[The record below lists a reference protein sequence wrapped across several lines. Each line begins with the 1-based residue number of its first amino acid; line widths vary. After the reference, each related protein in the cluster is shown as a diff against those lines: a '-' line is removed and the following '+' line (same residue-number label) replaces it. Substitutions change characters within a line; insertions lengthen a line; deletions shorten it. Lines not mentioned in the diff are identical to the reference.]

1 MSNNVIVEYYGRN
14 FTTILGQYLSNDSIQ
29 LAFQNDE
36 IDSYKINSNVLGLII
51 RNKCIWCG
59 CV

>member
-1 MSNNVIVEYYGRN
+1 MVRN
-14 FTTILGQYLSNDSIQ
+14 FTTILGQYLILNQ
-29 LAFQNDE
+29 QGFQNDQ